1 MNLTIFPVGGEV
13 IKDKVR
19 KSGLIWEG
27 TPDNVNALQWFG
39 ESGWIEYM
47 TTPSIPIT
55 ELPVWALNAVEA
67 FDKAEIKA

>member
-1 MNLTIFPVGGEV
+1 
-13 IKDKVR
+13 
-19 KSGLIWEG
+19 
-27 TPDNVNALQWFG
+27 
-39 ESGWIEYM
+39 M